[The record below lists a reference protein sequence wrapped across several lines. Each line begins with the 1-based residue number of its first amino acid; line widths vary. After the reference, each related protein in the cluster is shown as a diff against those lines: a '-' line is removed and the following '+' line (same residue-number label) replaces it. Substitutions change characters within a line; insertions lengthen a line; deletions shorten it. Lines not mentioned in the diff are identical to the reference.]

1 MLFFF
6 AALVAY
12 TRFSALVSCTP
23 GRSRSSYAVKDS
35 HRVPK
40 EWTRVGQAPG
50 EHMISLEIGLKQ
62 SRFDELERHLLE
74 GKYWAS
80 TI

>member
-12 TRFSALVSCTP
+12 TRFSALISCTS
-23 GRSRSSYAVKDS
+23 GRSRSSYAVRDS
-35 HRVPK
+35 HHVPK
-40 EWTRVGQAPG
+40 GWTRVGQAPG

-62 SRFDELERHLLE
+62 SQFDELEGHLFE
-74 GKYWAS
+74 GKSWAS
-80 TI
+80 II